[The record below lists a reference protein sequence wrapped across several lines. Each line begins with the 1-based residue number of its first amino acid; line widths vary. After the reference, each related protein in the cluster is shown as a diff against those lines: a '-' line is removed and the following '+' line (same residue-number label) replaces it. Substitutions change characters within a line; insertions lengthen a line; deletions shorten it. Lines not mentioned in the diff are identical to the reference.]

1 MLIRFISGI
10 ISALLVIA
18 VVLSDKIV
26 INIVV
31 SVVGIL
37 TLVEAYKAIGFSKFK
52 ALEIL
57 GFLLAISLTFGEVTG
72 TSYVA
77 LIITLYIFAIMSA
90 FLIYHKSLRLEDLSQ
105 MFFLTIYISY
115 FYANIVF
122 VRKMPDGEF
131 LIWLILIG
139 AFVTD
144 TFAYLF
150 GVTFGKNK
158 LCPEISPKKT
168 VEGAI
173 AGIISST
180 LGYLLFGIVL
190 QYFFHYQ
197 VNYFIL
203 LPLGIFAS
211 IAAQIGDLFAS
222 IIKRQHSLKDFGT
235 LIPGHGGV
243 FDRCDSLLFVSPVVF
258 LYLSYF
264 GNLIIWR

>member
-1 MLIRFISGI
+1 MLVRFISGI
-10 ISALLVIA
+10 ISAILVVA
-18 VVLSDKIV
+18 VFLSDKIV

-37 TLVEAYKAIGFSKFK
+37 TLIEAYRAIGLNKYRL
-52 ALEIL
+52 LEIL
-57 GFLLAISLTFGEVTG
+57 GFSLAVSLTFGEVTG
-72 TSYVA
+72 VSYVA

-90 FLIYHKSLRLEDLSQ
+90 FLIYHKMLRLEELSQ

-122 VRKMPDGEF
+122 VRKMPNGEF
-131 LIWLILIG
+131 LVWLILIG

-144 TFAYLF
+144 TFAYLI
-150 GVTFGKNK
+150 GVTFGKHK

-173 AGIISST
+173 AGVVGSV
-180 LGYLLFGIVL
+180 LGYLFFGLIMQNIC
-190 QYFFHYQ
+190 QYH
-197 VNYFIL
+197 VNYLLL
-203 LPLGIFAS
+203 LPLGILAS

-222 IIKRQHSLKDFGT
+222 IIKRQHNLKDFGT

-243 FDRCDSLLFVSPVVF
+243 FDRCDSLLFVAPVVF